1 MMPRHHFLNCKQRV
15 GDISNITVGEDANS
29 KEDKD
34 VNLAL
39 QLQLHCDATQEE
51 SVDAQHQS
59 SCMRTYSDTS
69 MQEGLSE
76 TLNETTISSENIS
89 TELKQD
95 DVIKDESLEIIDHL
109 VEEKQESEEIVEEA
123 IEEKLAGAEGLEDT
137 GDFEDDAVAVTDEV
151 LTKSFNSRDDED
163 VENDAVEVTDNISHC
178 GNEKSTAEL
187 QKSKEELEEPGQDYS
202 KNNCSANTFKNELS
216 DGIVIPNTSDF
227 HHDDIAIGNDLAL
240 GTIEREKLQQ
250 ELPAQN
256 LNTLE
261 DALERQKEAERL
273 HQEVVNQPGCPS
285 TGDFAKAFG
294 ISANSIQVTKSHLL
308 YLIFVSH
315 EFAQRQSI
323 AAECD
328 S

>member
-1 MMPRHHFLNCKQRV
+1 MTPRHHLLNCKPRV

-109 VEEKQESEEIVEEA
+109 VEEKHEAEEIVEEA

-163 VENDAVEVTDNISHC
+163 VENDAVEVTDNILHC

-187 QKSKEELEEPGQDYS
+187 QKSKEELEEP
-202 KNNCSANTFKNELS
+202 S

-227 HHDDIAIGNDLAL
+227 HHDDIAIGNDLAP
-240 GTIEREKLQQ
+240 GTIEREMLQQ